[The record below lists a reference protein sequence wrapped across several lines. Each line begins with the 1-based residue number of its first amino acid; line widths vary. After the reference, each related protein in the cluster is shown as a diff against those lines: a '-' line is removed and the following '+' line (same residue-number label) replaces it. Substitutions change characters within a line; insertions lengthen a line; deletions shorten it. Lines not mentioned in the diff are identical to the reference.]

1 MEYWNDC
8 TPEVKEKPETQPK
21 NLSSF
26 KQYFKKNPS
35 KFNKFITMILGFHK
49 EIYTSPLEIERAS
62 QKSKNN
68 KNEASE
74 NFFRAKED
82 AKKLHK
88 AKEDISRIV
97 DNLIADKDE
106 AKILIV
112 LNKGY
117 QLNEKQVLAIIEG
130 SFSSEEVKK
139 AIIFAFESS
148 LKEMINT
155 ALGDVVEFG
164 NPDRKLWRTY
174 RGNEYREYF
183 REKISLLA
191 KKSLTIWE
199 YVGFDPLQENDEH
212 AIKFLDACKNV
223 KRVIN
228 SFDEMKFSGRISFE
242 NKINK
247 YITDIEEQKKDA
259 IDEQFIKHLDKFK
272 LAFDDFDSMK
282 NNIVNDILKNVKN
295 FKEHDLPVGAKEII
309 KDINF
314 IHSEINYDK
323 LSVEQNLEI
332 TNLYKNRLPQV
343 VEEYITISPRY
354 REKLRQHNENPDA
367 LLLDSLHEIKK
378 GISEVFDSLQEKNVT
393 QLKVSNQYLK
403 TKNMRI

>member
-8 TPEVKEKPETQPK
+8 TPEVKENPETQPK

-26 KQYFKKNPS
+26 KRYFKKNPS

-62 QKSKNN
+62 QKSNNN

-74 NFFRAKED
+74 KFFIAKED

-88 AKEDISRIV
+88 AKEDIYRLV

-117 QLNEKQVLAIIEG
+117 QLNEKQVLAIIDS

-139 AIIFAFESS
+139 AIIFVFESS
-148 LKEMINT
+148 LKEIINT
-155 ALGDVVEFG
+155 SLGDVVEFG
-164 NPDRKLWRTY
+164 NPDRKLWQNY
-174 RGNEYREYF
+174 RGEEYKEYV

-212 AIKFLDACKNV
+212 AIKFLDACKNI

-228 SFDEMKFSGRISFE
+228 SFDEMKFSGRILFE

-272 LAFDDFDSMK
+272 LAFDDFDSIK

-295 FKEHDLPVGAKEII
+295 FKERDLPVGANEII

-314 IHSEINYDK
+314 FHSEINCDK

-343 VEEYITISPRY
+343 VKEYITISPRY
-354 REKLRQHNENPDA
+354 REKLKQHNENPDA
-367 LLLDSLHEIKK
+367 LLLDSLQEIKK
-378 GISEVFDSLQEKNVT
+378 GIINIFESLQDKNVT